1 MLIIKLSVNCTVKLR
16 AIPGYKRRRE
26 PIILTTMQNTSI
38 TADLPEPRPTRDER
52 LEKQGWLREK
62 QSIIEERKK
71 CHNHKTHDPEGVRQ
85 ASEKLKQVQ
94 QRINGYL
101 DKFYPQILK

>member
-1 MLIIKLSVNCTVKLR
+1 M
-16 AIPGYKRRRE
+16 
-26 PIILTTMQNTSI
+26 
-38 TADLPEPRPTRDER
+38 
-52 LEKQGWLREK
+52 REK